1 MPATVWKG
9 YLSFGLVSFPVRE
22 RYRLSPRPK
31 AACVSGRATETI
43 SVARYPRIAT
53 ALKKPPDNTVVDGE
67 IVTLDDAGKP
77 FFNTLQNY
85 ASSKLR

>member
-1 MPATVWKG
+1 MRK
-9 YLSFGLVSFPVRE
+9 
-22 RYRLSPRPK
+22 RYRLSQRKPK

-43 SVARYPRIAT
+43 SVARYPSIAT
-53 ALKKPPDNTVVDGE
+53 ALKKLPDNTVVDGE

-77 FFNTLQNY
+77 FFNALQNY